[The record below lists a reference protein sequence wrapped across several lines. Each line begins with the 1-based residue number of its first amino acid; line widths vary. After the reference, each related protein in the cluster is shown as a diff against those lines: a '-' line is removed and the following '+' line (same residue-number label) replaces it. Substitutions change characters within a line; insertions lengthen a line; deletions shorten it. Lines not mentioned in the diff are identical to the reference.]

1 MPMTPTSPSSRLET
15 LCSWPGQEH
24 LPAGHI
30 YAVATGEYDNEANED
45 GLLEVHFHSLDTAN
59 SSLEPS
65 WVRAQDLDAVAP
77 KEKLQKKKPI
87 GHVAYIGKTEVSNIL
102 LAGEAAK
109 LEDEN
114 FPSELQH
121 RTLRL
126 ALALR
131 ILLFKASVPHA
142 RCS

>member
-1 MPMTPTSPSSRLET
+1 MADVLLAGPHTSTATLDGFVSRLQHDSVRHF
-15 LCSWPGQEH
+15 LDVPGPRE
-24 LPAGHI
+24 
-30 YAVATGEYDNEANED
+30 
-45 GLLEVHFHSLDTAN
+45 
-59 SSLEPS
+59 
-65 WVRAQDLDAVAP
+65 DAVAP

-87 GHVAYIGKTEVSNIL
+87 GHVAYIGKIEVSNIL

-109 LEDEN
+109 LEDGM

-126 ALALR
+126 ALALSGSC
-131 ILLFKASVPHA
+131 FSKQACP

>member
-1 MPMTPTSPSSRLET
+1 M
-15 LCSWPGQEH
+15 
-24 LPAGHI
+24 
-30 YAVATGEYDNEANED
+30 
-45 GLLEVHFHSLDTAN
+45 
-59 SSLEPS
+59 
-65 WVRAQDLDAVAP
+65 RAQDLDAVAP

-87 GHVAYIGKTEVSNIL
+87 VHVAYFGKFDVSNIL

-109 LEDEN
+109 FAKLEDEK

-126 ALALR
+126 SLALSGSC
-131 ILLFKASVPHA
+131 FSKQACP